1 MEKNVLLKVRNVKQ
15 WFPVNTWFFE
25 KKKYVKA
32 VNDVSFDLYEG
43 ETLGIAG
50 ESGCG
55 KSTLIRTCLRLLK
68 PTDGTVEFEGKEIA
82 KAKQRKLRSIRK
94 DMQIIFQDPYASL
107 DPRWTV
113 RRLLEEPL
121 IVNRMCRSKAERLE
135 KVNSLLDA
143 VSISREYINRYPHE
157 FSGGQRQRIAIAS
170 ALATDPKLVMCDE
183 PVSALDVSVRA
194 QVLNLLK
201 ELQEQRKLTYIFV
214 SHDMSVIEYIC
225 DRVAIM
231 EQGVVVESGNTVD
244 VFSHPQQPITKDFI
258 DTASNIRKIYDL
270 IEDNNELTQIG
281 EGDKMLLLTYSGT
294 NAGEPL
300 ISYLSKAF
308 DIRANIIYGN
318 IDYLKGKPLGKLV
331 VTLSGQPENVKE
343 AINYIDSLGV
353 EVEVIRE

>member
-1 MEKNVLLKVRNVKQ
+1 MDAEKKILLKVRNLKQ
-15 WFPVNTWFFE
+15 WFPVNTMIFE
-25 KKKYVKA
+25 KKKFVKA

-55 KSTLIRTCLRLLK
+55 KSTLIRSCLRLLD
-68 PTDGTVEFEGKEIA
+68 PTDGSVEFEGQEIA
-82 KAKQRKLRSIRK
+82 KAKQKALRPIRK

-107 DPRWTV
+107 DGRWTV
-113 RRLLEEPL
+113 TQLIEEPL
-121 IVNRMCRSKAERLE
+121 VVNKLCASKEERQQKVRDLLE
-135 KVNSLLDA
+135 S
-143 VSISREYINRYPHE
+143 VSISQEYVNRYPHE

-231 EQGVVVESGNTVD
+231 YLGKIVEIG
-244 VFSHPQQPITKDFI
+244 TKDEIFN
-258 DTASNIRKIYDL
+258 DPRHPY
-270 IEDNNELTQIG
+270 TQALLSAVPKVDGEKDESKRIIL
-281 EGDKMLLLTYSGT
+281 EGDIPSPVDPPSGCVFRTRCKYATERCACQEPKVTDLGNGHCVSCHLLD
-294 NAGEPL
+294 E
-300 ISYLSKAF
+300 
-308 DIRANIIYGN
+308 
-318 IDYLKGKPLGKLV
+318 
-331 VTLSGQPENVKE
+331 
-343 AINYIDSLGV
+343 
-353 EVEVIRE
+353 

>member
-1 MEKNVLLKVRNVKQ
+1 MEKKVLLRVRNVKQ

-121 IVNRMCRSKAERLE
+121 IVNMMCKTKEARQE
-135 KVNSLLDA
+135 KVLSLLDA

-194 QVLNLLK
+194 QVLNLMEKLK
-201 ELQEQRKLTYIFV
+201 KEMNLTYMFV
-214 SHDMSVIEYIC
+214 SHDMSVLEHIC
-225 DRVAIM
+225 DRVMIM
-231 EQGVVVESGNTVD
+231 YLGKVMEVGTKDQIFN
-244 VFSHPQQPITKDFI
+244 HPQHPYTQALLSAVPSATDDGPVRDKIILEGDIPSPVNPPEGCRFRTRCPY
-258 DTASNIRKIYDL
+258 ASERCAIEPCMTDL
-270 IEDNNELTQIG
+270 G
-281 EGDKMLLLTYSGT
+281 EGHKVACHL
-294 NAGEPL
+294 
-300 ISYLSKAF
+300 LSK
-308 DIRANIIYGN
+308 
-318 IDYLKGKPLGKLV
+318 
-331 VTLSGQPENVKE
+331 EE
-343 AINYIDSLGV
+343 A
-353 EVEVIRE
+353 